1 MLILFQKVNC
11 YMLKKNIKKG
21 IGILTS
27 LLFLGVVIS
36 CEEDFSDIGSG
47 VISNTKFT
55 TNDTILEVMVSN
67 APIESIRADGLSL
80 DFLPFSGFQGQYLL
94 GVHKNEDFES
104 VEASIVSQV
113 SIDPNAVI
121 SSFSN
126 PNNLQFETQ
135 IDTAFIRIPYQ
146 ATLLS
151 NGAFPE
157 YQLDSVIGNEAF
169 TLNVFEINK
178 FLNRLNPNDPSK
190 INSFSSDFDY
200 DYNASPGNELNKV
213 ANMDFIPTTQD
224 TLIFIKRR
232 SSDNVIFDT
241 DTIRYT
247 ADATTLVPLPMAI
260 IPLKKDFAR
269 ETFLNNFE
277 TSNFASQTAFN
288 DFFNGIILEA
298 KQKEGTRQGS
308 LVSFN
313 LANFSNLQ
321 ANAFIEVYYTN
332 TFFKENSTE
341 IDTIIK
347 ENRSYQLTGIVN
359 NKYEMPSRIYPD
371 NNEVRIQGLAGSE
384 ATVTLLNGTE
394 LADLQARNWLINDA
408 SLTFY
413 INQSVDTT
421 LVPNRLHLYKNG
433 VDSNSNTIL
442 SQVRDKVSD
451 PVAFNGFLVRENNK
465 KDRYVFRVTD
475 YLSDLLNGETSYNP
489 PLRLKVYNP
498 TDDPVRDTIFRN
510 FNWNTG
516 AVSLFNHDEN
526 ANGARRARL
535 KISYSQKKD

>member
-1 MLILFQKVNC
+1 
-11 YMLKKNIKKG
+11 MLKKNIKKG
-21 IGILTS
+21 IGILTL

-126 PNNLQFETQ
+126 PDNLQFETQ

-157 YQLDSVIGNEAF
+157 YQLDSVIGTEAF
-169 TLNVFEINK
+169 TLNVFEINT

-190 INSFSSDFDY
+190 INSFFSDFDY
-200 DYNASPGNELNKV
+200 DYNTSPGNELNKV
-213 ANMDFIPTTQD
+213 ANMDFVPTTQD

-241 DTIRYT
+241 DTIRYA

-313 LANFSNLQ
+313 LANFSNLA

-359 NKYEMPSRIYPD
+359 NKYEMPSRIYPN

-433 VDSNSNTIL
+433 VNSNSNTIL

-451 PVAFNGFLVRENNK
+451 PVAFNGFLVRENNT
-465 KDRYVFRVTD
+465 KDRYVFRITD

-516 AVSLFNHDEN
+516 AVSLFNQDEN